1 MVCVSSP
8 PVPVDARRAK
18 PFNGRGKRDIP
29 GQRPCLTRAV
39 AVKGSASGTVRRGVA
54 HGTAGARVTVD
65 LRGRRPYVTR
75 TPNRSHQTIGR
86 PARPRIPLMSG
97 VQLHLERYRAC
108 LPRAAV
114 AGYLPVSTLL
124 ARSR

>member
-18 PFNGRGKRDIP
+18 IFNGRGKRDAP

-39 AVKGSASGTVRRGVA
+39 AVKCSASVTVRRGVA

-65 LRGRRPYVTR
+65 LRGRRPYVSR
-75 TPNRSHQTIGR
+75 TPNRSHRTIGR
-86 PARPRIPLMSG
+86 PSRSRIPLVSG
-97 VQLHLERYRAC
+97 VQLHLERYRAR
-108 LPRAAV
+108 LPQAAV
-114 AGYLPVSTLL
+114 AGYLPVSALL
-124 ARSR
+124 AQSR